1 MANFRKGQS
10 MNLTGKI
17 LTFLILFL
25 SVAFLVLAVMV
36 GATHQNW
43 KEVANDNKQKL
54 QLIHK
59 RKKLLAKLIAQ

>member
-1 MANFRKGQS
+1 

-36 GATHQNW
+36 GATHQEW
-43 KEVANDNKQKL
+43 KKIAKENKDKL
-54 QLIHK
+54 TE
-59 RKKLLAKLIAQ
+59 AKNVLKYL